1 MSTINSSGFKYR
13 MDSLG
18 IDQSSL
24 IVAYDFVSGSNF
36 SNGYLDTPKWVTG
49 NSYSGKINGSSSNF
63 YNFPGSGF
71 LNGSNSIS
79 ISGKIPEDDF
89 YFLFCYEKTR
99 EGNEILLSSAN
110 GNSFSSASGLTVGL
124 NDANKLYLEY
134 WDPVQ
139 GKRSLDYDH
148 NIGSKN
154 LIYFKKSF
162 GEFQLGIFDP
172 IESRLNF
179 ASSSYDSSTYRHSD
193 FFRIGSTNGSYW
205 SSGRL
210 FSGYFDDFYCLTGII
225 PQDYFSSL
233 YSGFYSN
240 LISGAVSGTGYFCEN
255 VSMITGSGVILGT
268 GITGYRT
275 DVTYSTGYVPT
286 GFLQSGYSYF
296 VGTGITGYEDKF
308 IGNVEDACGFFN
320 PVYVRTP
327 LTGNI
332 YASGTTGIYTGL
344 AQVITPIYT
353 NVELTGILT
362 GEVFVPV
369 DVSVCS
375 IKTGYY
381 DDSLNIDYDFIS
393 SLGFDSIYSLADCS
407 VIESR
412 EVFFY
417 TGGYHNN
424 INLKPVYNS
433 LISDYLIDSSHSGSG
448 KNLFFNNGQ
457 LLLES
462 GWSSYQGGY
471 VTLYNITGNIFLDN
485 NIVRSNGYNEST
497 DSLIYDYSNN
507 ISGNSAYLQTGLG
520 SGIDFSSIVYSSYS
534 DYSLF
539 LNGVKLLSG
548 VDYSGNK
555 INFAI
560 PASSV
565 LTKISN
571 NYISSNKIYMTG
583 SSNLIRSSSG
593 KFSNNSSQ
601 VYINGL
607 RQELDDDYVE
617 ISRFGI
623 LTGCP
628 VGPSLEYRLVYSS
641 SSDFW
646 NI

>member
-49 NSYSGKINGSSSNF
+49 NSYSGKINGSSSSF

-110 GNSFSSASGLTVGL
+110 GSSFSSASGLTVGL

-240 LISGAVSGTGYFCEN
+240 LVSGVVSGTGYFCEN

-332 YASGTTGIYTGL
+332 YASGTTGIYTGM

-462 GWSSYQGGY
+462 GWSSYQSGY

-571 NYISSNKIYMTG
+571 NYISSNKIYVTG

-617 ISRFGI
+617 ISRFDI

-628 VGPSLEYRLVYSS
+628 ANPSLEYRLVYSS

>member
-332 YASGTTGIYTGL
+332 YASGTTGIYTGM

-433 LISDYLIDSSHSGSG
+433 LISDYLIDSSYSGSG

-462 GWSSYQGGY
+462 GWSSYQSGY

-571 NYISSNKIYMTG
+571 NYISSNKIYVTG

-617 ISRFGI
+617 ISRFDI

-628 VGPSLEYRLVYSS
+628 VNPSLEYRLVYSS